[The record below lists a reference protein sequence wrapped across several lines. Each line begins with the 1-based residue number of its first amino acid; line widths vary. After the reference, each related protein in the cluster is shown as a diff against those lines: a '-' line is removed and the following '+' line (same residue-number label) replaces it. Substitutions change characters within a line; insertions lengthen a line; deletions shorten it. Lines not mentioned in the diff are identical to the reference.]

1 MTTRLIIGE
10 RRDINTLGS
19 SSTTP
24 SLSGFHNA
32 EVNLPPA
39 TVHAI
44 LKKLHYCYLWKIGDV
59 VMVGVSEAGATEETL
74 GVILRR
80 LAQNSPV
87 LPG

>member
-1 MTTRLIIGE
+1 MTTRIIIGE

-24 SLSGFHNA
+24 RLSGFHNA

-39 TVHAI
+39 TVYAI
-44 LKKLHYCYLWKIGDV
+44 LKKAHYSDLWKIGEV

-74 GVILRR
+74 GVILRIV
-80 LAQNSPV
+80 AKNSPIPLV
-87 LPG
+87 